1 MIRATA
7 LGKRYGEHVVLDGLS
22 LTVEAGERVAL
33 LGTNG
38 AGKTTLMRCL
48 LGLTD
53 FSGHLE
59 IAGLDVRD
67 HGREVRGRLGYVPQ
81 RAPHFE
87 GTLAETVEFLAR
99 LRDLDPRMVADRL
112 ATLGFHLGD
121 HAEKPVRAL
130 SGGMLQ
136 KVLLALALAS
146 DVPLLLLDEPTSN
159 LDPATRKEFLRV
171 LSAVSP
177 ETTVLLASHR
187 LADVEAVAHRLVV
200 LDQGRVAYDG
210 ELADLRDRLDGAT
223 TFWIVVAPDAREP
236 ARKHLATSLGLQTV
250 SANGAAIGVRAPAR
264 ARAEVIVGLHE
275 AGIPVQRCW
284 TEQAALADLLGEMVR
299 GNGAGA
305 GRP

>member
-1 MIRATA
+1 
-7 LGKRYGEHVVLDGLS
+7 
-22 LTVEAGERVAL
+22 
-33 LGTNG
+33 
-38 AGKTTLMRCL
+38 MRCL

-53 FSGHLE
+53 FSGRLE
-59 IAGLDVRD
+59 IAGLDVRE
-67 HGREVRGRLGYVPQ
+67 HGRAVRARLGYVPQ
-81 RAPHFE
+81 RAPHFD

-99 LRDLDPRMVADRL
+99 LRDLDPCVVADRL
-112 ATLGFHLGD
+112 SMLGFELGD

-159 LDPATRKEFLRV
+159 LDPATRKEFLRALTV
-171 LSAVSP
+171 VSA

-187 LADVEAVAHRLVV
+187 LADVEAVARRLVV
-200 LDQGRVAYDG
+200 LDRGRVAYDG
-210 ELADLRDRLDGAT
+210 GLADLRDRLDGAT
-223 TFWIVVAPDAREP
+223 TFWIVVAADAREP
-236 ARKHLATSLGLQTV
+236 ARQHLARRFGLQTL

-275 AGIPVQRCW
+275 AGIPVERCW
-284 TEQAALADLLGEMVR
+284 TEPAALAELLGEMVR

-305 GRP
+305 AGT